1 MKNIIPNEIY
11 IMVGLWKAW
20 HYKKLLSNGKNQLSG
35 GLTEVG
41 ELCEFFLSNVLERLF
56 CFVEMIIY
64 LAIWS
69 GKLVVFSQCQHIFQ
83 CFGYKFNWKGTWN
96 WDSQIFLN
104 NLNNAKKSLKNDESQ
119 LKAIYF
125 LIITLYTG
133 AKIIWN

>member
-20 HYKKLLSNGKNQLSG
+20 YYKKLLSNGKNQLSG
-35 GLTEVG
+35 VLTEVG
-41 ELCEFFLSNVLERLF
+41 ELCEFFLSSALERLF
-56 CFVEMIIY
+56 CFVEMNIY

-69 GKLVVFSQCQHIFQ
+69 GKLVVFSQCQHISQF
-83 CFGYKFNWKGTWN
+83 FGYKFNWKGIWN
-96 WDSQIFLN
+96 WDPQIFL
-104 NLNNAKKSLKNDESQ
+104 NLNNAKKFLKNDESQ

>member
-11 IMVGLWKAW
+11 IMVGLRKAW
-20 HYKKLLSNGKNQLSG
+20 YYKKLLSNGKNQLSDV
-35 GLTEVG
+35 LTEVG
-41 ELCEFFLSNVLERLF
+41 ELCEFFLSNALERLF
-56 CFVEMIIY
+56 CFVEMNIY

-69 GKLVVFSQCQHIFQ
+69 GKLVVFSQCQHISQF
-83 CFGYKFNWKGTWN
+83 FGYKFNWKGIWN
-96 WDSQIFLN
+96 WDPQIFL
-104 NLNNAKKSLKNDESQ
+104 NLNNAKKFLKNDDSQ

>member
-20 HYKKLLSNGKNQLSG
+20 YYKKLLSNGKNQLSG
-35 GLTEVG
+35 VLTEVG
-41 ELCEFFLSNVLERLF
+41 ELCEFFLSNALERLF
-56 CFVEMIIY
+56 CFVEMNIY

-69 GKLVVFSQCQHIFQ
+69 GKLVVFSQCQHISQF
-83 CFGYKFNWKGTWN
+83 FGYKFNWKGIWN
-96 WDSQIFLN
+96 WDPQIFL
-104 NLNNAKKSLKNDESQ
+104 NLNNAKKFLKNDDSQ

-125 LIITLYTG
+125 LIITLYTW